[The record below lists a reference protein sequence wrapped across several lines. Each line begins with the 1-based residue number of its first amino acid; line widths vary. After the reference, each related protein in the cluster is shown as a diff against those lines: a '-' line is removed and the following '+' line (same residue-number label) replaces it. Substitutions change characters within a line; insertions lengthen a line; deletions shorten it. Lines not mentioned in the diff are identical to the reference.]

1 MSVLTL
7 FTGFLLCVLTES
19 SNVEMSL
26 LSHRSGS
33 GSTGGST
40 NTNGFKHELNTRY
53 KQIHNNCP
61 GLLSNKSE
69 PALRQYQSNIIHI
82 RAGLKI

>member
-26 LSHRSGS
+26 LSHCSGS

-40 NTNGFKHELNTRY
+40 NTNGFKQELNTRY
-53 KQIHNNCP
+53 KQTHNNCP
-61 GLLSNKSE
+61 GLRHKASK
-69 PALRQYQSNIIHI
+69 
-82 RAGLKI
+82 